1 MTKEKGEG
9 VAVVA
14 HGITLK
20 SITLPF
26 IGDPELQPAPAL
38 KAESLLVDAEPFT
51 QNSHLSCIVV

>member
-20 SITLPF
+20 SVTLLC

-38 KAESLLVDAEPFT
+38 KAESLLVDAEPLT
-51 QNSHLSCIVV
+51 RNPHLSRIVV

>member
-9 VAVVA
+9 VAIVA
-14 HGITLK
+14 HGIALK
-20 SITLPF
+20 SVTLIF

-51 QNSHLSCIVV
+51 RNPHVSRIVV